1 MAAMERLNWFYY
13 TISSDY
19 LIKNFGSHELK
30 INAALFQN
38 IYPSIANQYG
48 ADQELEVQLKFKK
61 PHVKFGE
68 DDNDITFYTDID
80 VGLKLLGSMN
90 YLIYDEVT
98 FKMAGDFN
106 IDEEVI
112 RGNLNSLEFLM
123 GGYDQTRSLPVFHED
138 VDINEES
145 YEKFWKFIHHYS
157 EQYLSYVNNNVLA
170 SGIPM
175 PYWNL
180 EFLTHTTF
188 HPHAAIVVMDLFYN
202 DGDL

>member
-98 FKMAGDFN
+98 FKMAGNFN

>member
-19 LIKNFGSHELK
+19 LIKHFGSHELK

>member
-98 FKMAGDFN
+98 FKMAGNFN

-145 YEKFWKFIHHYS
+145 YEKFWKFIHHYC
-157 EQYLSYVNNNVLA
+157 E
-170 SGIPM
+170 
-175 PYWNL
+175 
-180 EFLTHTTF
+180 
-188 HPHAAIVVMDLFYN
+188 
-202 DGDL
+202 